1 MVKSWLKDNEI
12 EIYSIHNKRKPV
24 VAERFIR
31 TLETKI
37 YKCMT
42 SISKNVYIDELDD
55 IVREYNNTYH
65 RTIKMKTVDVKD
77 KTNIDSK
84 KEVKDKDPKFKVGD
98 LVRISKE
105 YTPN

>member
-42 SISKNVYIDELDD
+42 SISKNVYIDKLDD